1 MESQEP
7 NGGCF
12 MSRTVLVRV
21 SFVIPVEF
29 SSNYTDEDIRM
40 EIEQGCPGTKTVGAA
55 FDLHCETQ
63 EAASMC
69 WACTLRDAMQK
80 IVTGEDP
87 VLENI
92 ARIRH
97 RPAKYIGSH
106 SAEAMFLYLAG
117 YREALQDHTGIV
129 AAQYQRFILSL
140 YLKYQPGG
148 GGNSWAWLLRE
159 KAGSDSA
166 ALDLFYDELDAF
178 LERKA

>member
-1 MESQEP
+1 MERM
-7 NGGCF
+7 GYF
-12 MSRTVLVRV
+12 MKSPVLVKV

-29 SSNYTDEDIRM
+29 PPNYSDEDIRM

-63 EAASMC
+63 NAASMC

-87 VLENI
+87 VLEDI
-92 ARIRH
+92 ARIR
-97 RPAKYIGSH
+97 RQPAAYIGSH

-117 YREALQDHTGIV
+117 YSKALRDHTGIY
-129 AAQYQRFILSL
+129 AAHYQGFILSL

-148 GGNSWAWLLRE
+148 GGHSWPWLLTE
-159 KAGSDSA
+159 KAGNDSA